1 VARSSANYSVVQ
13 LHEATTSDGGV
24 AVPPAMR
31 PDEGT
36 NATPVAAARASSS
49 GLRGMRPSAQGLIPA
64 GLDQL
69 SPLLVGAKE
78 QVRPATQ
85 SVTPV
90 QPAASG
96 GLAAHEALRASASI
110 SSEGQVAL
118 RPEPAGELLADA
130 IKRVALSAAATLV
143 STSSPPPLRSWS
155 RSGARRPTASSRWR
169 RQNWR

>member
-1 VARSSANYSVVQ
+1 MARSSANYSVVQ

-31 PDEGT
+31 PAGIDEGT

-69 SPLLVGAKE
+69 SPLLVGADE
-78 QVRPATQ
+78 QGRPATP

-90 QPAASG
+90 QSAESG
-96 GLAAHEALRASASI
+96 GLVAHDALRASVP
-110 SSEGQVAL
+110 SSSDGQVAL
-118 RPEPAGELLADA
+118 RQEPDGELLADA
-130 IKRVALSAAATLV
+130 IKRVADSGQKWRKAA
-143 STSSPPPLRSWS
+143 
-155 RSGARRPTASSRWR
+155 
-169 RQNWR
+169 